1 MTGVQTCALPIYNL
15 VGPGKPLDT
24 RKFFVSGLELR
35 NDLYFGSG
43 EQRLYNRFGNYLYW
57 GDLMYKLPVYDRTD
71 LVIHFLKS
79 NILDIDLELSLHFA
93 EGSVYNQQ
101 ILRTTVDID
110 NIDRRQIN
118 RSYRYIWHW

>member
-1 MTGVQTCALPIYNL
+1 MSVSLERDRHRGEYHIPVGLLWQTAAEYH
-15 VGPGKPLDT
+15 
-24 RKFFVSGLELR
+24 GLELR

-57 GDLMYKLPVYDRTD
+57 GDLMYKLRVYDRTD

-93 EGSVYNQQ
+93 DGSVYNQ
-101 ILRTTVDID
+101 
-110 NIDRRQIN
+110 
-118 RSYRYIWHW
+118 